1 MSCFM
6 YLPAFNTNLNLLA
19 FMNRWRNNEILD
31 LGGDLQCSPS
41 ITITAAV
48 EKSKLTLSVKLYV

>member
-1 MSCFM
+1 M

-31 LGGDLQCSPS
+31 LGGDLQCSSS